1 MIVRSVSFALG
12 LALMAGP
19 GFGQSACDASV
30 AALTGSFDGGDVPA
44 IMAAWAAVQANADCA
59 ATTVNGARS
68 QTSAVIARAAQGLL
82 AGGDVD
88 GAEAVV
94 LQAPGM
100 HWAVQ
105 AVRGDIAAKRG
116 QRDEAAKLYNAAL
129 DTLGD
134 PGLTVQSE
142 QLVPVAERL
151 AKLAQE
157 NMMLAGSMK
166 TSVARGGKATGVMG
180 MVSRGLAVEKV
191 AAADPTYVAP
201 KADAYVAPK
210 EGEAGYVAPDP
221 NYVAPK
227 EGEAGYVVPAELT
240 YVASEYNVVTAA
252 AAKVE
257 TVFLPIRFDFDSDR
271 LDATGLRE
279 AISLSEF
286 MKANGVG
293 AITIIGHT
301 DDVGDENYNLDLSLR
316 RAESLAAF
324 LVSDGVTARIDLVGK
339 GEFEPPVV
347 VDAAI
352 YSIDEFR
359 TIARRVE
366 VAFGY

>member
-1 MIVRSVSFALG
+1 MFIRFTLAAG
-12 LALMAGP
+12 LAALAGP
-19 GFGQSACDASV
+19 ALSQSACDTAT
-30 AALTGSFDGGDVPA
+30 AALTATFDGGDVPA
-44 IMAAWAAVQANADCA
+44 IIAAWAAVQATADCPP
-59 ATTVNGARS
+59 ATVTGSRS
-68 QTSAVIARAAQGLL
+68 QTSAVIARSAQGLL
-82 AGGDVD
+82 AAGDVD

-191 AAADPTYVAP
+191 AAADPAYAEPAP
-201 KADAYVAPK
+201 DGYVAPK

-227 EGEAGYVVPAELT
+227 EGDAA
-240 YVASEYNVVTAA
+240 YVAPDPAYVAPEYNVVTAA

-271 LDATGLRE
+271 LDASGLRE

-286 MKANGVG
+286 LKANYVG
-293 AITIIGHT
+293 TITIIGHT

-324 LVSDGVTARIDLVGK
+324 LVSDGVPTAITVVGK

-352 YSIDEFR
+352 YSIEEFR

>member
-1 MIVRSVSFALG
+1 MAMTLRLSLVLAMAPLAGPAYAQSPCDTATAALAVSFD
-12 LALMAGP
+12 
-19 GFGQSACDASV
+19 SA
-30 AALTGSFDGGDVPA
+30 DVVLVLE
-44 IMAAWAAVQANADCA
+44 AWAAVQATADCPP
-59 ATTVNGARS
+59 ATVAGARS
-68 QTSAVIARAAQGLL
+68 QTSAVIARAAQSLL
-82 AGGDVD
+82 AAGDTD
-88 GAEAVV
+88 RAEAVV

-105 AVRGDIAAKRG
+105 AVRGDIAAARG

-129 DTLGD
+129 DTLAD

-142 QLVPVAERL
+142 QLEPVAERL

-166 TSVARGGKATGVMG
+166 TSVARGGTATGVMG
-180 MVSRGLAVEKV
+180 MVSRGLSIEKV
-191 AAADPTYVAP
+191 VAP
-201 KADAYVAPK
+201 
-210 EGEAGYVAPDP
+210 EDP
-221 NYVAPK
+221 NYVAP
-227 EGEAGYVVPAELT
+227 AETT
-240 YVASEYNVVTAA
+240 YGTPEYNVVAAA

-286 MKANGVG
+286 LKANYVD
-293 AITIIGHT
+293 ALSIIGHT
-301 DDVGDENYNLDLSLR
+301 DDVGDDTYNLDLSLR

-324 LVSDGVTARIDLVGK
+324 LVSDGVKAKITVVGK
-339 GEFEPPVV
+339 GESEPPVV
-347 VDAAI
+347 VDAQI
-352 YSIDEFR
+352 YSIEEFR

-366 VAFGY
+366 VAFGDY

>member
-1 MIVRSVSFALG
+1 MIVRSVSLAVG
-12 LALMAGP
+12 LALFAGP

-105 AVRGDIAAKRG
+105 AVRGDIAAERG

-201 KADAYVAPK
+201 KADAYAAPDPDYGAPK
-210 EGEAGYVAPDP
+210 EGDAAYVAPDDP
-221 NYVAPK
+221 AYVST
-227 EGEAGYVVPAELT
+227 V
-240 YVASEYNVVTAA
+240 YNVVTAA

-279 AISLSEF
+279 ATSLSEF
-286 MKANGVG
+286 MKANSVG
-293 AITIIGHT
+293 AVTIIGHT

-324 LVSDGVTARIDLVGK
+324 LVSDGVTSRIDLVGK

>member
-1 MIVRSVSFALG
+1 MAMNLRLPLTLV
-12 LALMAGP
+12 LAILAGP
-19 GFGQSACDASV
+19 ALSQSACDPATT
-30 AALTGSFDGGDVPA
+30 ALTASFDSGDVPTVLG
-44 IMAAWAAVQANADCA
+44 AWAAVQASADCPA
-59 ATTVNGARS
+59 ATVASARS

-82 AGGDVD
+82 AAGDVD

-116 QRDEAAKLYNAAL
+116 QRDEAAQLYNAAL

-142 QLVPVAERL
+142 QLEPVAERL

-180 MVSRGLAVEKV
+180 MVSRGLTVEKV
-191 AAADPTYVAP
+191 PAAADP
-201 KADAYVAPK
+201 AYVAPK
-210 EGEAGYVAPDP
+210 EGEAGYVAPDDP
-221 NYVAPK
+221 AYVAPTPDYD
-227 EGEAGYVVPAELT
+227 EPD
-240 YVASEYNVVTAA
+240 YVAPEYNVVAA
-252 AAKVE
+252 AAARVE

-279 AISLSEF
+279 SISLSEF
-286 MKANGVG
+286 LKANHVE

-324 LVSDGVTARIDLVGK
+324 LVSDGVQTAITVVGK
-339 GEFEPPVV
+339 GEFEPPLV
-347 VDAAI
+347 VDAQI
-352 YSIDEFR
+352 YSVEEFR

-366 VAFGY
+366 VAFGDY